1 MDFRNQTSSPASRE
15 DSFHSNPDAHHSKP
29 IRPPRSNAS
38 KSRLCDEE
46 SDSSSTF
53 ISGASNA
60 IASQDKATAATTL
73 DRISK
78 YLEHLP
84 HAQDPSDPCLGR
96 DFATENKENEPP
108 HYYTPPRDPRASN
121 TYLRFQEMKL
131 REPEA
136 RFSTHQAW
144 LTLDF
149 SQGNPVFMV
158 GVDDTQHAESIH
170 KQITWLRDKWI
181 GTTIPIRYHIMEY
194 DDEPIVP
201 LPRTGRQVMREEDL
215 SLPDGTFLNDMVERS
230 NAERSSLIRPSG
242 YCYR

>member
-1 MDFRNQTSSPASRE
+1 MDFRNQTSPPASRE
-15 DSFHSNPDAHHSKP
+15 DSFHSNADAHYSKP
-29 IRPPRSNAS
+29 IRPPRSNAF

-53 ISGASNA
+53 ISGALNT
-60 IASQDKATAATTL
+60 ITYKDNATTTL
-73 DRISK
+73 NRISQ
-78 YLEHLP
+78 YLERLP
-84 HAQDPSDPCLGR
+84 HVQSPSDPCLGR

-108 HYYTPPRDPRASN
+108 HYYTPPRDPCASN

-131 REPEA
+131 KEPEA

-158 GVDDTQHAESIH
+158 GVDDTQHAEKIH

-201 LPRTGRQVMREEDL
+201 PPRTGRQVMREEDL